1 MTSNSNTSERKIK
14 YLRITGAVL
23 GVMAG
28 LIAIWA
34 AAGMDGSADTMMIF
48 GLILSG
54 IGLVFAAV
62 ACLMAAN
69 AVEEALGE
77 IFERDETITMLNSE
91 IEDLKHDLNRER
103 NPLDYITVEELD
115 WEMGRGKRA

>member
-1 MTSNSNTSERKIK
+1 MKTNRTNS
-14 YLRITGAVL
+14 LRVAASALLASGTGL
-23 GVMAG
+23 GAY
-28 LIAIWA
+28 A
-34 AAGMDGSADTMMIF
+34 AAGMDGSANTMMIF

-54 IGLVFAAV
+54 LGLGFAAL

-91 IEDLKHDLNRER
+91 IEDLKHDINRER

-115 WEMGRGKRA
+115 WEMGRRA

>member
-28 LIAIWA
+28 LLALWA
-34 AAGMDGSADTMMIF
+34 AAGMDGRADTLMIM
-48 GLILSG
+48 GLIVSG
-54 IGLVFAAV
+54 IGLVFAAL
-62 ACLMAAN
+62 ACLIAAN
-69 AVEEALGE
+69 AVEEAQSE
-77 IFERDETITMLNSE
+77 IYERGETINLLNSE

-115 WEMGRGKRA
+115 WEMGRQA